1 MLSDV
6 IANGGTYCFWNFVM
20 HGFNVSNE
28 IILELLVGSLQY
40 PSVIVLVT
48 MFYVFFRMPCCV
60 SICPDKF

>member
-1 MLSDV
+1 
-6 IANGGTYCFWNFVM
+6 M